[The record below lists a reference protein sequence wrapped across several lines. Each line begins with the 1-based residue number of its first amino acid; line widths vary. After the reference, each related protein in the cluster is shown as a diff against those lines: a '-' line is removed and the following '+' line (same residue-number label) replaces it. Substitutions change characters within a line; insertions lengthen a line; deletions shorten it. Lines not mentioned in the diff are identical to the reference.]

1 MSISTKNKQHKKEID
16 YDGQRPY
23 NELPI
28 NMITFNGKKLG
39 HYANIVF
46 EGYEKNY
53 KFIQIDS
60 LNYYGNN
67 EEWDTKMMTS
77 EMILKRTLFLLYL
90 KIWANTGDINKR
102 VKNSISEE
110 KIDKYDLE
118 YINRLNL
125 RWNTTIVEEL
135 KIVLKKLLDKEVK
148 RVYIVMVSY
157 GDGEGIII
165 SDNMKAK
172 GYTEWTPEEKN
183 KNLDLDTL
191 ATKFF
196 SLKKIKN
203 LREEGLVYIK
213 QLEEKYNA
221 QLEAE
226 KKALPTVEVKTGGRK
241 KVKRK
246 IKN

>member
-1 MSISTKNKQHKKEID
+1 MSITTKNKQPKKEID

-46 EGYEKNY
+46 EGFEKKY

-60 LNYYGNN
+60 INYYGNN

-102 VKNSISEE
+102 IKNSIGEE
-110 KIDKYDLE
+110 KINKYDLE
-118 YINRLNL
+118 YINKLNV
-125 RWNTTIVEEL
+125 RWNTTIFEEF
-135 KIVLKKLLDKEVK
+135 KIVLKKLLDKEVM

-157 GDGEGIII
+157 GDGDGIII

-172 GYTEWTPEEKN
+172 GYTEWTSDEKN

-221 QLEAE
+221 QLENE
-226 KKALPTVEVKTGGRK
+226 KKELPAVEVKTGGKK

-246 IKN
+246 N

>member
-1 MSISTKNKQHKKEID
+1 MSITTKNKQPKKEID

>member
-1 MSISTKNKQHKKEID
+1 MSITTKNKQPKKEID

-67 EEWDTKMMTS
+67 EEWDPKMMTS

-102 VKNSISEE
+102 AKNSVSEE

-172 GYTEWTPEEKN
+172 GYTEWTSDEKN

-226 KKALPTVEVKTGGRK
+226 KKALPIVEVKTGGRK

-246 IKN
+246 